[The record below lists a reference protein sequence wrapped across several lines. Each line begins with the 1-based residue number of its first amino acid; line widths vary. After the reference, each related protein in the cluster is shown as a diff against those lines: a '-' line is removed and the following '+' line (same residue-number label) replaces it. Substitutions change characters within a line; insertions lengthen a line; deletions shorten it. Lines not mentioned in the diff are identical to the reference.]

1 MSTVESI
8 TNPVFIDDSNTRIDC
23 MVKFDT
29 LPMAIPFTA
38 DANDVEEHGRA
49 IHAALIAGE
58 FGPIAAY
65 VPPPAPE
72 PSEPQAGPNVIA

>member
-1 MSTVESI
+1 MSIVETIHS
-8 TNPVFIDDSNTRIDC
+8 PVYVDETGTRIDC

-29 LPMAIPFTA
+29 VPVEVPFTA

-49 IHAALIAGE
+49 IHAALVAGQY
-58 FGPIAAY
+58 GHIVAY

-72 PSEPQAGPNVIA
+72 VVEQVGPNVVA